1 MEEYNSKNFKQVG
14 VMVKIRINRRK
25 EKRGD
30 TKGVLLLALLF
41 FLLFPYIISGF
52 SDVEKQTLAW
62 EEVPGQIWVVE
73 KKIWGSQKMP
83 LEEYL
88 VGMVA
93 ATIPGEYETE
103 TLKAQSIILRSF
115 CMNHMKKEEGKKVV
129 YDEELKDYYFSKEE
143 REEVWGEK
151 ATLYHEKIQNAV
163 NDTKGIILVCKGDIV
178 APPFCRMSNGS
189 TREITEY
196 VVRKENYEYMK
207 TVVCSK
213 DELAEEYIQYIEVPQ
228 KEFESI
234 IKKLVKLPSEKLDK
248 ITIYRDSKQY
258 VKEIQ
263 IGEQR
268 IDGED
273 FRKAFGLVSSCF
285 SLDKLNDVIEIQ
297 TKGMGHG
304 FGFSQYEANQM
315 AVSGRDYNYL
325 LNYFFE
331 NVTLEKM

>member
-1 MEEYNSKNFKQVG
+1 
-14 VMVKIRINRRK
+14 
-25 EKRGD
+25 
-30 TKGVLLLALLF
+30 
-41 FLLFPYIISGF
+41 
-52 SDVEKQTLAW
+52 
-62 EEVPGQIWVVE
+62 
-73 KKIWGSQKMP
+73 
-83 LEEYL
+83 
-88 VGMVA
+88 
-93 ATIPGEYETE
+93 
-103 TLKAQSIILRSF
+103 
-115 CMNHMKKEEGKKVV
+115 
-129 YDEELKDYYFSKEE
+129 
-143 REEVWGEK
+143 
-151 ATLYHEKIQNAV
+151 
-163 NDTKGIILVCKGDIV
+163 
-178 APPFCRMSNGS
+178 MSTGS